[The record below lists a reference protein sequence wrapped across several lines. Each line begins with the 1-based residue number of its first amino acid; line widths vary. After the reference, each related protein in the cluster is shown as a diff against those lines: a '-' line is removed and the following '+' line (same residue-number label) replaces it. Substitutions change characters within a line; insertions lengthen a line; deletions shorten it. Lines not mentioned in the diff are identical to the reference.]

1 MIFTDTQLI
10 GWLQQFIWPL
20 ARVSSALLI
29 APVLGSGRVSARIRM
44 TLALLVTLLIVPTL
58 PQPPLAEL
66 LSSAWWST
74 LLREIAIGVLT
85 GFTLQIVFE
94 AVMLGGELISASSS
108 LSFATLADP
117 LRGMSTPV
125 VGQFLT
131 LAATLLFLAL
141 GGHLQF
147 LEWLAHS
154 FNTLPVG
161 GEGLGPDR
169 IGILL
174 KFSGQLFAGGL
185 MLALPVLIALLAINL
200 ALGVISRSAPS
211 LNLFA
216 VGFPMGLIACL
227 VLLYVAMPAMLEKIG
242 GLFDLGWLALAA
254 WMQ

>member
-1 MIFTDTQLI
+1 MRFTDAQLI
-10 GWLQQFIWPL
+10 AWLQQFIWPL
-20 ARVSSALLI
+20 TRIGAALMI

-44 TLALLVTLLIVPTL
+44 TLALLTTLLIAPSL
-58 PQPPLAEL
+58 PPPPVAEL
-66 LSSAWWST
+66 FGSIWWST
-74 LLREIAIGVLT
+74 LLREMAIGLLI
-85 GFTLQIVFE
+85 GFMLQIVFE

-125 VGQFLT
+125 IGQFLT

-147 LEWLAHS
+147 LQWLAQS
-154 FNTLPVG
+154 FTTLPVG
-161 GEGLGPDR
+161 GAGPDHAHLAQ
-169 IGILL
+169 LL
-174 KFSGQLFAGGL
+174 TFSGDLFAGGL

-216 VGFPMGLIACL
+216 VGFPLGLIACL
-227 VLLYVAMPAMLEKIG
+227 VLLYGAMPAMLEKIG
-242 GLFDLGWLALAA
+242 SLFGRGWVALAA
-254 WMQ
+254 VLG

>member
-1 MIFTDTQLI
+1 MHFTDAQLI

-20 ARVSSALLI
+20 ARIGSALMI
-29 APVLGSGRVSARIRM
+29 APVLGSGRVSPRIRM
-44 TLALLVTLLIVPTL
+44 TLAMLTTLLIAPSL
-58 PQPPLAEL
+58 PPPPVAEL
-66 LSSAWWST
+66 FASIWWAT
-74 LLREIAIGVLT
+74 LLREMAIGLLI

-94 AVMLGGELISASSS
+94 AVMFGGELISASSS

-131 LAATLLFLAL
+131 LTATLLFLAL

-147 LEWLAHS
+147 LQWLARS
-154 FNTLPVG
+154 FGSLPVG
-161 GEGLGPDR
+161 GTGPEQAQ
-169 IGILL
+169 LL
-174 KFSGQLFAGGL
+174 QLLRFGGEIFSGGL
-185 MLALPVLIALLAINL
+185 MLALPVLVALLAINL

-216 VGFPMGLIACL
+216 VGFPLGLIACL

-242 GLFDLGWLALAA
+242 GLFDQGWLALAS
-254 WMQ
+254 WTQ